1 MSKPPVPSIA
11 ARLSEATAEVLKE
24 ACKSLKGRA
33 RRLFMAKTVKELG
46 AGGQYAAEK
55 ELGWNRGT
63 IRKGMHEL
71 ATGIS
76 SIDAFNMRG
85 RKSYIEVLP
94 CLLDDIREI
103 AEHNTQTDAT
113 FRTTKLYLRLT
124 AAQFVRQLSER
135 KGYSEER
142 LPKRRTMSNI
152 LNQLGYR
159 LRKVKKT
166 AP

>member
-1 MSKPPVPSIA
+1 MSSPPVDPIA
-11 ARLSEATAEVLKE
+11 ARLSESTAELLKE
-24 ACKSLKGRA
+24 ACRALKGHA

-46 AGGQYAAEK
+46 AGGQWAAEK

-63 IRKGMHEL
+63 IRKGMREL
-71 ATGIS
+71 ETGIA

-85 RKSYIEVLP
+85 RKSYVEVLP
-94 CLLDDIREI
+94 HLLIDIREI
-103 AEHNTQTDAT
+103 AEQNTQTDAT

-124 AAQFVRQLSER
+124 AAQFIRELIKT
-135 KGYSEER
+135 KGYSEEH
-142 LPKRRTMSNI
+142 LPKRRTMSTI
-152 LNQLGYR
+152 LNDLGYR